1 MTLEKFDI
9 LEEKVG
15 QLAERFA
22 QLRNEKDDIL
32 QSMKEKEKVLVGL
45 EERTQSLEEER
56 DQIRAR
62 LDKVIATLEKVSVN
76 I

>member
-1 MTLEKFDI
+1 MALEKFDI

-15 QLAERFA
+15 QLAEKFS
-22 QLRNEKDDIL
+22 QLKNEKDDIL
-32 QSMKEKEKVLVGL
+32 QSMKKKESVLVEL
-45 EERTQSLEEER
+45 QERTQSLEEER

-62 LDKVIATLEKVSVN
+62 LDKVIATLEKVSIN